1 MEDVLTSRASF
12 FPLNDARIPTFS
24 KTFENYLGWNIH
36 VIWFHFG
43 ACPPSPKHG
52 HHHPLIIRFHL
63 LSYKC
68 WHCTAA
74 SKGNVIL
81 AILWWTVHLPRT
93 RGFWEVHK
101 LWGGL
106 IKIPPSSKDGESP
119 SSIILFHSSSPVPP
133 MAIVDL
139 IGDVE
144 VELLASAPY
153 VSRLI
158 FWTIITNNIAKL
170 SLNST
175 QLNLNSN

>member
-1 MEDVLTSRASF
+1 MGSKLELKWILFKSF
-12 FPLNDARIPTFS
+12 KAKLS
-24 KTFENYLGWNIH
+24 
-36 VIWFHFG
+36 
-43 ACPPSPKHG
+43 
-52 HHHPLIIRFHL
+52 HL

-68 WHCTAA
+68 WHCTAT
-74 SKGNVIL
+74 SKGDVIL
-81 AILWWTVHLPRT
+81 AILGWTVHLPRT

-106 IKIPPSSKDGESP
+106 IKISLSSKDGESP

-158 FWTIITNNIAKL
+158 FWTIITNNILPDIPLIAMTSNLDL
-170 SLNST
+170 SWEMLENT
-175 QLNLNSN
+175 KIFLRNN